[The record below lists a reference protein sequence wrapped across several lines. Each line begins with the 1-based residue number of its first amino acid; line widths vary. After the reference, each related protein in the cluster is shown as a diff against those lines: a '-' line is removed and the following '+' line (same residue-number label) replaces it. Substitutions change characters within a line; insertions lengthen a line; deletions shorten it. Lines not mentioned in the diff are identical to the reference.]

1 MNNVIDV
8 EMGRIMTST
17 NETPIIG
24 TSALATCVGFLAI
37 DHEQQKAI
45 VSHVSPSLKPTI
57 KDLLD
62 VMREENFLNKEQ
74 FDQCVKNLLAFEKY
88 DLFGYN
94 ESFKELLSK
103 IEEYQV
109 PSRTSGG
116 QIEIRIIDGYFPN
129 HDNVGKQLEN
139 FFSYITSIFDVNNTR
154 LSNGEVETQMIS
166 KNEGF
171 ISFYY
176 DASKD
181 KFVTQEVIN
190 PSTTITKKM

>member
-17 NETPIIG
+17 DETPIIG

-37 DHEQQKAI
+37 DHEQHKAI
-45 VSHVSPSLKPTI
+45 VSHVSPSLKPAI

-62 VMREENFLNKEQ
+62 VMRRENFLSREQ
-74 FDQCVKNLLAFEKY
+74 FEQCMKNLLAFEKY
-88 DLFGYN
+88 DLFVYN
-94 ESFKELLSK
+94 ESLKELISK
-103 IEEYQV
+103 IDEYKV
-109 PSRTSGG
+109 PSRTNGSK
-116 QIEIRIIDGYFPN
+116 IEIRIIDGYFPN
-129 HDNVGKQLEN
+129 HDNVGKHLDS
-139 FFSYITSIFDVNNTR
+139 FFSYITSIFNVNNTK

-171 ISFYY
+171 MSFYY
-176 DASKD
+176 DVSKD

-190 PSTTITKKM
+190 PSPTIIKKM